1 MNLNLKRFFKR
12 PDVRTRVVE
21 AAGTRLGIPLWV
33 RGYRRGMWVRYQD
46 VTGILTGIG
55 ASSIAE
61 VMLVDDI
68 GENLKQVFVPLA
80 DVTRATYEQIP
91 LPRRPTV
98 DVALALGYEVT
109 A

>member
-1 MNLNLKRFFKR
+1 MNFDLKRFFKGAA
-12 PDVRTRVVE
+12 RTLIVE
-21 AAGTRLGIPLWV
+21 PAGERLGIPLWV

-55 ASSIAE
+55 ASNIAE
-61 VMLVDDI
+61 VMLVDAI
-68 GENLKQVFVPLA
+68 GENLKQIFVPLS
-80 DVTRATYEQIP
+80 DITRATYEQIP

-98 DVALALGYEVT
+98 EAARALGYEVT